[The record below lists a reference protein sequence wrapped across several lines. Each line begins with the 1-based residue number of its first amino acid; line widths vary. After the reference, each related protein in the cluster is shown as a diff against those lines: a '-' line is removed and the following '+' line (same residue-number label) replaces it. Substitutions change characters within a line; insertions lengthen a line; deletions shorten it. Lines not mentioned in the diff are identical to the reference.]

1 MIFIPVGL
9 AAVAVILF
17 FVGRSQGSKA
27 LDIAS
32 TETSTAA
39 GLATEASD
47 VAKEI
52 GAGSFTKVAELKGLV
67 ECGRPLTA
75 DMSGTE
81 CVWYRSTV
89 TREYEESYTE
99 RDSDG
104 KTRTG
109 TRRGSENVS
118 TNERRTPFMVR
129 DDTGA
134 VEVDPEGAPVEGVK
148 VLSKFEQG
156 DRGPS
161 ISIGSFKL
169 SLGAL
174 GGGRR
179 TIGYRLEESA
189 LPLGAR
195 VYVLGEA
202 RDDGGALRVAKPAA
216 KGGRFII
223 TVKSEEQLLKSAK
236 TGSKVSGIIAVVLA
250 VAAVVSLVLILAGLI

>member
-75 DMSGTE
+75 EMSGTE